1 MAFTTIESQEQLD
14 AIISDRIARAKE
26 SAKKEFDGWISPED
40 YTAKTA
46 DITKERDSL
55 AQQIAD
61 LTKDKDDLTAQ
72 MADKDARIAQYET
85 ASEKTKIAREV
96 GLPYDAIDF
105 LQGTTEDEI
114 RQSAESLKGLVGK
127 EQKAPL
133 SNPEKPVSGNSESAD
148 YKSMLREMRGE

>member
-1 MAFTTIESQEQLD
+1 MSFTVIETQEQLD

-26 SAKKEFDGWISPED
+26 SARKEFEGWISPED
-40 YTAKTA
+40 QAAKTEE
-46 DITKERDSL
+46 ITKERDGL

-61 LTKDKDDLTAQ
+61 LSKDKDDLVTQ

-96 GLPYDAIDF
+96 GLPYDAVDF
-105 LQGTTEDEI
+105 LQGTTEEEI
-114 RQSAESLKGLVGK
+114 RQSAENLKGLVGK

-133 SNPEKPVSGNSESAD
+133 SNPEKPVSGNSESAEF
-148 YKSMLREMRGE
+148 KTMLREMRGE